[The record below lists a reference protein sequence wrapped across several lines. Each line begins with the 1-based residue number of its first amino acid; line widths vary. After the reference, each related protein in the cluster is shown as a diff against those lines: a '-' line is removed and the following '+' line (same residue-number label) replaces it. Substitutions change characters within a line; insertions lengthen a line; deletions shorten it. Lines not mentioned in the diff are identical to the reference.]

1 MSARAR
7 GLPAGMD
14 APQKL
19 HCRLLRAPHIIRLLP
34 CVSTAHT
41 KHMTK
46 QHGVQT
52 PTTRSLWVSGKTVVA
67 NGCPSFSRVLAGAG
81 AGGVIAMCPPRT
93 QLLPSRHPHADPSS
107 PSGPQV
113 SACLPSQDNAASPLH
128 VPHPG
133 DHQGLRIFAPQEGTQ
148 VEKRPEL
155 P

>member
-34 CVSTAHT
+34 CVTTAHT

-52 PTTRSLWVSGKTVVA
+52 PTTRSLWVSGKTVAA
-67 NGCPSFSRVLAGAG
+67 NGCPSFSRVLVEAG

-93 QLLPSRHPHADPSS
+93 QLLPSHHPHADSSS
-107 PSGPQV
+107 PSGPKSLLASHYRTMQPV
-113 SACLPSQDNAASPLH
+113 PCMSLIQEITKGSAFLPPKKE
-128 VPHPG
+128 P
-133 DHQGLRIFAPQEGTQ
+133 R
-148 VEKRPEL
+148 
-155 P
+155 